1 VSSGPDG
8 VKPQPTASTPGSAID
23 QVRGLLD
30 ELVSTHQHTVQQE
43 RLRAFREMAG
53 EVAHDFNNTLSGI
66 LARAQLLLADVQDPE
81 VRRSLRMIEQV
92 ALEGAWVVRRFQD
105 FSRARPSRPF
115 QPVDLNQLVNEIATS
130 ARSRWSQQLAARG
143 ISGEVQAET
152 TPVPPLSGDLAELR
166 QVLTSISLNALD
178 AMPEGGNL
186 TFRTGAKGDRVFCQ
200 IADTGVGMPD
210 EVRLH
215 IFDPFFTTK
224 REKGKGFGLSGAYA
238 IVDRHGGEITV
249 ETEVGKGT
257 TFTIWFPAAGPVA
270 ATVPAA
276 APLTPPAPAPKPTSA
291 GAKILVVDD
300 SEEVREVLRELLSR
314 HGYTVI
320 TCPDGESGL
329 VEFDTRKFELAMVD
343 LSLPGISGLD
353 VAHRLKLK
361 WPGTPVALM
370 TGYGDRMGPEDAKA
384 RGVDFILAKPF
395 SLDQLRS
402 VVEHALAQNAGEA
415 VTDRQTGSTPGI
427 PG

>member
-1 VSSGPDG
+1 MSSHADAPKAAAPRAGG
-8 VKPQPTASTPGSAID
+8 TIGEVRSA
-23 QVRGLLD
+23 LD
-30 ELVSTHQHTVQQE
+30 ELLSTHHQTVQQE

-66 LARAQLLLADVQDPE
+66 LARAQLLLADVQDPD

-105 FSRARPSRPF
+105 FSRTRPSRPF
-115 QPVDLNQLVNEIATS
+115 QPVDMNTLVEEIANS
-130 ARSRWSQQLAARG
+130 ARSRWSQQLTARG
-143 ISGEVQAET
+143 IAGEVRCET
-152 TPVPPLSGDLAELR
+152 GPVPSVSGDMAELR
-166 QVLTSISLNALD
+166 QVLTSIALNALD

-186 TFRTGAKGDRVFCQ
+186 TFRTGRENGRVYCQ
-200 IADTGVGMPD
+200 VADTGIGMT
-210 EVRLH
+210 EQIRRH

-249 ETEVGKGT
+249 QSEPGKGAM
-257 TFTIWFPAAGPVA
+257 FTVWLPVLSDAAEALPDPARAVTA
-270 ATVPAA
+270 A
-276 APLTPPAPAPKPTSA
+276 PAPAATTAPPAKATA

-314 HGYTVI
+314 HGYSVV

-329 VEFDTRKFELAMVD
+329 VELESRAFDLAMLD
-343 LSLPGISGLD
+343 LGLPGISGLE
-353 VAHRLKLK
+353 VAHRLKPR
-361 WPGTPVALM
+361 WPATQVALM
-370 TGYGDRMGPEDAKA
+370 TGYGDRMGPEDAHAK
-384 RGVDFILAKPF
+384 GVDFVLAKPF

-402 VVEHALAQNAGEA
+402 VVDHALAQGKGPSA
-415 VTDRQTGSTPGI
+415 DPR
-427 PG
+427 